1 MRDKDFVFIKKRADL
16 LDTLGGLPE
25 PVVKNE
31 EWLYLFKEE
40 TRNSIMIEGYFVSE
54 DDLEDVITKN
64 KAITRDTKEALNYYK
79 AAKYFYSLAFESYKS
94 KEFLFGH
101 SVIRQIAKT
110 VLDKPIGY
118 RTGDIVIVGAKL
130 NPPSGFLIKDWID
143 VYVEFVKNEFKNVWQ
158 TSTFDLERFLD
169 FLVRQH
175 VLFES
180 IHPFEDGNGRTG
192 RIITNYLLISIGLP
206 PIIIKGKEK
215 DRVIYINALEK
226 ADKSLRILTKSPS
239 FPEKESIFS
248 RVQESDIAEL
258 SHLFKKALR
267 ESLDRIILSFFEKR
281 GINLK
286 SSKEVAKA
294 LGYSENSL
302 RKLIERGYFLA
313 LKKGKTWFTHELF
326 DLRKEDYKTHF
337 QTYL

>member
-1 MRDKDFVFIKKRADL
+1 M
-16 LDTLGGLPE
+16 
-25 PVVKNE
+25 
-31 EWLYLFKEE
+31 
-40 TRNSIMIEGYFVSE
+40 
-54 DDLEDVITKN
+54 
-64 KAITRDTKEALNYYK
+64 
-79 AAKYFYSLAFESYKS
+79 
-94 KEFLFGH
+94 
-101 SVIRQIAKT
+101 
-110 VLDKPIGY
+110 
-118 RTGDIVIVGAKL
+118 
-130 NPPSGFLIKDWID
+130 
-143 VYVEFVKNEFKNVWQ
+143 WQ
-158 TSTFDLERFLD
+158 TSTFDLEKFLD

-180 IHPFEDGNGRTG
+180 IHPFEDGNARTG

-215 DRVIYINALEK
+215 DRVTYINALEK

-248 RVQESDIAEL
+248 RVQESDIAKL
-258 SHLFKKALR
+258 SHLFKKALG
-267 ESLDRIILSFFEKR
+267 ESLDRIILSSLEKR

-313 LKKGKTWFTHELF
+313 IKKGKTWFTHELF